1 MMTNKS
7 YELDQVF
14 LSDMAIYHP
23 MMLTYPNKKR
33 GAVWTTPLYGDKVKI
48 ETTS

>member
-1 MMTNKS
+1 MMTNKN

-33 GAVWTTPLYGDKVKI
+33 GGIAYPVIW
-48 ETTS
+48 

>member
-1 MMTNKS
+1 MMTNKR

-33 GAVWTTPLYGDKVKI
+33 GGIAYPVIW
-48 ETTS
+48 

>member
-23 MMLTYPNKKR
+23 MMLTDPNKKR
-33 GAVWTTPLYGDKVKI
+33 GGIAYPVIW
-48 ETTS
+48 

>member
-7 YELDQVF
+7 HELDQVF

-23 MMLTYPNKKR
+23 YDVDISKHQK
-33 GAVWTTPLYGDKVKI
+33 GAVQPTPLYSDTVKI

>member
-23 MMLTYPNKKR
+23 MMLTYPNIKKGR
-33 GAVWTTPLYGDKVKI
+33 YSLPRYMVI
-48 ETTS
+48 R